1 MGGMTNKILTVAI
14 DGPAGSGKST
24 VTRRVAEQLDCLYL
38 DSGAMYRAVTLQSI
52 RVGVAPTNI
61 SGMIRLVQTCRIDF
75 AENGKITVLNG
86 VDVSDAIRTPE
97 INRAVSDISKI
108 PELRQEIVKQQ
119 RRIGENSSI
128 VAEGRDVT
136 TVVFPNA
143 DHKFYLTASVEER
156 ARRRFAELKS
166 KGIDCTLEG
175 IQKEICVRD
184 TKDCSREHSPLRTA
198 EDAIFVNTTDMTI
211 DQVVDFVIERIRGL

>member
-52 RVGVAPTNI
+52 RAGVVPTNI
-61 SGMIRLVQTCRIDF
+61 SGMIRLMQTCQIDF

-97 INRAVSDISKI
+97 INSVVSDISKI

-156 ARRRFAELKS
+156 ARRRFTELKA

-175 IQKEICVRD
+175 IQEEICSRD
-184 TKDCSREHSPLRTA
+184 SKDCSREHSPLRTA
-198 EDAIFVNTTDMTI
+198 EDAIVVNTTDMTI
-211 DQVVDFVIERIRGL
+211 DQVVNFVVGRIQGL